1 MSTKEWVS
9 EPEDGVGIYQECIY
23 DCDNYAVNPN
33 PTVIQIDHSAE
44 TAIAQKIT
52 NDKLASQFTLQV
64 SIPATTFDRVATDW
78 CKKRSLNTNKYKL
91 EELLSKCNFP
101 QSYRTG
107 ESTEVLEE
115 ALSDSEFTQT
125 KKERS
130 AAQPKIEADLEM
142 DNIFSIVAANSLE
155 AGYMQECSN
164 ELLQLREAGRKLSQE
179 YPILSN
185 ISNDEEHGKAL
196 MMIEMLLEDYDK
208 NLLLIDALSC
218 SIARYESD
226 KDASE

>member
-23 DCDNYAVNPN
+23 DSDNYDVNPN

-44 TAIAQKIT
+44 TAIAQKIS

-64 SIPATTFDRVATDW
+64 SIPATTFDRIATDW
-78 CKKRSLNTNKYKL
+78 CKKRSLNTNNYEL
-91 EELLSKCNFP
+91 EELISKCNFP

-125 KKERS
+125 IKERI
-130 AAQPKIEADLEM
+130 AQPEIEADLEM
-142 DNIFSIVAANSLE
+142 DNIFSIVATNSLE

-179 YPILSN
+179 YPILSH
-185 ISNDEEHGKAL
+185 IDSEEEHAKAL
-196 MMIEMLLEDYDK
+196 MLMEMLLEDYRT

-218 SIARYESD
+218 SISRFEAD
-226 KDASE
+226 DDVSE

>member
-9 EPEDGVGIYQECIY
+9 QPENGVGIYQECIY
-23 DCDNYAVNPN
+23 DSDNYDVNPN

-44 TAIAQKIT
+44 TAIA
-52 NDKLASQFTLQV
+52 
-64 SIPATTFDRVATDW
+64 TDW
-78 CKKRSLNTNKYKL
+78 CKKRSLNTNNYKL

-125 KKERS
+125 IKERS

-142 DNIFSIVAANSLE
+142 DNIFSIVATNSLE

-179 YPILSN
+179 YPILSK

-218 SIARYESD
+218 SIARFEAD
-226 KDASE
+226 DGVIE

>member
-23 DCDNYAVNPN
+23 DWDNYAVNPN

-52 NDKLASQFTLQV
+52 NDEFVSQFTLQI
-64 SIPATTFDRVATDW
+64 SIPATTFDRIATDW
-78 CKKRSLNTNKYKL
+78 CKKRFLTTNKYKL

-179 YPILSN
+179 YPTLSN
-185 ISNDEEHGKAL
+185 ISNDEEHSKAL
-196 MMIEMLLEDYDK
+196 MMIEMLLGAVD
-208 NLLLIDALSC
+208 LS
-218 SIARYESD
+218 
-226 KDASE
+226 

>member
-9 EPEDGVGIYQECIY
+9 QPENGVGIYQECIY
-23 DCDNYAVNPN
+23 DSDNYDVNPN

-44 TAIAQKIT
+44 TAIA
-52 NDKLASQFTLQV
+52 
-64 SIPATTFDRVATDW
+64 TDW
-78 CKKRSLNTNKYKL
+78 CKKRSLNTNNYKL

-125 KKERS
+125 IKERI
-130 AAQPKIEADLEM
+130 AQPEIEADLEM
-142 DNIFSIVAANSLE
+142 DNIFSIVATNSLE

-179 YPILSN
+179 YPTLSN
-185 ISNDEEHGKAL
+185 ISNDEEHSKAL

>member
-9 EPEDGVGIYQECIY
+9 QPENGVGIYQECIY
-23 DCDNYAVNPN
+23 DSDNYDVNPN

-44 TAIAQKIT
+44 TAIA
-52 NDKLASQFTLQV
+52 
-64 SIPATTFDRVATDW
+64 TDW
-78 CKKRSLNTNKYKL
+78 CKKRSLNTNNYKL

-125 KKERS
+125 IKERI
-130 AAQPKIEADLEM
+130 AQPEIEADLEM
-142 DNIFSIVAANSLE
+142 DNIFSIVATNSLE

-179 YPILSN
+179 YPILSK

>member
-23 DCDNYAVNPN
+23 DCVNYAVNPN

-64 SIPATTFDRVATDW
+64 SIPATTFDRIAIDW
-78 CKKRSLNTNKYKL
+78 CKKRSLSTNKYKL

-101 QSYRTG
+101 QSYRAG

-115 ALSDSEFTQT
+115 VLSDSEFTQT
-125 KKERS
+125 IKERI
-130 AAQPKIEADLEM
+130 AQPEIVADLEM
-142 DNIFSIVAANSLE
+142 DNIFSIVATNSLE

-179 YPILSN
+179 YPILSK

>member
-52 NDKLASQFTLQV
+52 NDEFVSQFTLQI
-64 SIPATTFDRVATDW
+64 SIPATTFDRIATDW
-78 CKKRSLNTNKYKL
+78 CKKRFLTTNKYKL

-179 YPILSN
+179 YPTLSN
-185 ISNDEEHGKAL
+185 ISNDEEHSKAL
-196 MMIEMLLEDYDK
+196 MMIEMLLG
-208 NLLLIDALSC
+208 ALDLS
-218 SIARYESD
+218 
-226 KDASE
+226 

>member
-23 DCDNYAVNPN
+23 DSDNYDVNPN

-64 SIPATTFDRVATDW
+64 SIPATTFDRIATDW

-91 EELLSKCNFP
+91 EELSVNAIFRNLI
-101 QSYRTG
+101 
-107 ESTEVLEE
+107 
-115 ALSDSEFTQT
+115 
-125 KKERS
+125 
-130 AAQPKIEADLEM
+130 AQPEIEADLEM
-142 DNIFSIVAANSLE
+142 DNIFSIIATNSLE

-164 ELLQLREAGRKLSQE
+164 ELLQLREAGRKLAQV
-179 YPILSN
+179 YPILSK

-218 SIARYESD
+218 SIARYEAD